1 MFHNV
6 HLIVCLPMYVLKIV
20 SRFSL
25 CFKEHP
31 CAMVSIS
38 LECHKVGLLGH
49 RVCALF
55 IFNIYYPTDFPK
67 GHANCTSISSVEML
81 SCLKDA
87 FMPTFSVC
95 RLELVIPESF

>member
-6 HLIVCLPMYVLKIV
+6 HLIVCLPMHVLRIV

-55 IFNIYYPTDFPK
+55 ILIYIVQL
-67 GHANCTSISSVEML
+67 ISQ
-81 SCLKDA
+81 KA
-87 FMPTFSVC
+87 MPMAH
-95 RLELVIPESF
+95 P